1 MDKVTDLLKEVRG
14 GHLLVEAIYF
24 ISGIFLLII
33 LNYIFKPTNETYHNW
48 VYFSDFQKSTLIFVL
63 GYFIARICNEIGWAV
78 KHLLLFI
85 FRFKWKTDL
94 DSLWVEFYS
103 FMRED
108 MEDIKTSGE
117 DLSEADLD
125 KFAASDTSFSY
136 NSNRLVYI
144 IILESIL
151 LGFVTV
157 LAFLLSYKLLL
168 LSFVLWLKLIYSEIL
183 YARYAHS
190 VANHYLKNQ
199 SKDANSTL

>member
-125 KFAASDTSFSY
+125 KFA
-136 NSNRLVYI
+136 
-144 IILESIL
+144 
-151 LGFVTV
+151 
-157 LAFLLSYKLLL
+157 
-168 LSFVLWLKLIYSEIL
+168 EIG
-183 YARYAHS
+183 RAH
-190 VANHYLKNQ
+190 V
-199 SKDANSTL
+199 